1 MTGWTICVA
10 CMQRLHGFQMA
21 RNRQVKVE
29 LTLFFH
35 FFPEQAEAETR
46 TVTLRGHPVLP
57 DDEYALIEA
66 FCPDPQCDCRRVMI
80 NVAGRRQMERGFLAS
95 IGFGFDRAGQFAGP
109 FLDPLNPQSQYA
121 DALLDLVTQ
130 VLADPVYVA
139 RLEAHYRQVKQAV
152 AAAPQPANRLGAQ
165 SNGNTE
171 ARSARRSRRKRRR
184 K

>member
-1 MTGWTICVA
+1 M
-10 CMQRLHGFQMA
+10 
-21 RNRQVKVE
+21 E

-66 FCPDPQCDCRRVMI
+66 FCPDPQCDCRRVML
-80 NVAGRRQMERGFLAS
+80 NVAGRRQMELGFLAS
-95 IGFGFDRAGQFAGP
+95 VGFGFDRAGEFAGP

-121 DALLDLVTQ
+121 DALLELVTQ
-130 VLADPVYVA
+130 VLADPAYVA
-139 RLEAHYRQVKQAV
+139 RLESHYQQVKQAV
-152 AAAPQPANRLGAQ
+152 ADAPHPSNRPSAQ
-165 SNGNTE
+165 SNRRTE
-171 ARSARRSRRKRRR
+171 RRSARQTSRKRQR